1 MKIAVLVFAAF
12 SLCGSA
18 LADTFPAL
26 YAVTGV
32 AAEDVLNIRSA
43 PNSGSSKV
51 GFLAPDQKHIEVVEL
66 DGAAK
71 WGLISHGEG
80 AGWVAM
86 RFMRRIDQSAW
97 HSLNQPLS
105 CSGTEPFWSLGFE
118 PTQNK
123 VTFDSLGGS
132 LERFEMLAGAVP
144 QGRPPSTLG
153 MRATSQN
160 ALMFATY
167 HQAACSDGMSDRAY
181 GLSVDLFIQQPEGL
195 VGYSGCCSLR
205 AP

>member
-1 MKIAVLVFAAF
+1 MKVPALTIALF
-12 SLCGSA
+12 SLCGSVWA
-18 LADTFPAL
+18 ETFPAL

-32 AAEDVLNIRSA
+32 AADDVLNVRSA
-43 PNSGSSKV
+43 PNAGSSKV
-51 GFLAPDQKHIEVVEL
+51 GSLVPDQKQIEVVII
-66 DGAAK
+66 DDAAK
-71 WGLISHGEG
+71 WGLISQGEG

-86 RFMRRIDQSAW
+86 RFMRRLDQPAW

-118 PTQNK
+118 PAQNK

-132 LERFEMLAGAVP
+132 PDRFEMLAGAVP
-144 QGRPPSTLG
+144 LGRPPSTLG
-153 MRATSQN
+153 MHATSQN
-160 ALMFATY
+160 ASMFATF
-167 HQAACSDGMSDRAY
+167 HQSACSDGMSDRVY
-181 GLSVDLFIQQPEGL
+181 GLSVDLFIQQADGL